1 MDILETKTKVLRVA
15 DLRPN
20 EGQMEAIGVHAN
32 PRQISEVEYQKLLDS
47 LRTDNLTGVLQEK
60 VFNYEGEW
68 IVLDGN
74 MRLRALQ
81 ELGVEKVQCIIVP
94 EDTPA
99 KVIEKIII
107 LSNSTFGEWD
117 MDALANW
124 DADLLKEWGVDVPK
138 FGEDLSH
145 LLDEADFESLN
156 EIAREQTGLKQV
168 TFLFPREDAEKVEEY
183 IKVNGKAFLVSK
195 ITEICLQPEAK

>member
-1 MDILETKTKVLRVA
+1 MDITKTETKVLKVA

-32 PRQISEVEYQKLLDS
+32 PRQITEGEYAKLLAS
-47 LRTDNLTGVLQEK
+47 LREDNLTGILQEK
-60 VFNYEGEW
+60 VYNYEGEW

-81 ELGVEKVQCIIVP
+81 ELGVEEVQCIIVP

-99 KVIEKIII
+99 KVLEKIII
-107 LSNSTFGEWD
+107 LSNSTFGDWD

-124 DADLLKEWGVDVPK
+124 DTEALKDWGVDVPK
-138 FGEDLSH
+138 A
-145 LLDEADFESLN
+145 LDESEVSEMF
-156 EIAREQTGLKQV
+156 
-168 TFLFPREDAEKVEEY
+168 EDAEETGRAGDQSITILIPTSQDGNVEE
-183 IKVNGKAFLVSK
+183 IKDILR
-195 ITEICLQPEAK
+195 EALLPYDGCRIK

>member
-1 MDILETKTKVLRVA
+1 MDITETKSKVLKVA

-32 PRQISEVEYQKLLDS
+32 PRQITEREYEKLLDS
-47 LRTDNLTGVLQEK
+47 LKADNLTGVLQEK
-60 VFNYEGEW
+60 VYNYEGEW

-81 ELGVEKVQCIIVP
+81 ELGVEKVQCVIVP

-99 KVIEKIII
+99 QVLEKIII
-107 LSNSTFGEWD
+107 LSNSTFGDWD

-124 DADLLKEWGVDVPK
+124 DTDLLRDWGVDVPPVAD
-138 FGEDLSH
+138 ESA
-145 LLDEADFESLN
+145 LDGTLVF
-156 EIAREQTGLKQV
+156 AR
-168 TFLFPREDAEKVEEY
+168 D
-183 IKVNGKAFLVSK
+183 
-195 ITEICLQPEAK
+195 